1 MFDLQDNLQQLA
13 PDPKNDIK
21 FVSDNAA
28 RPGQY
33 WTEDEAIKHYARHG
47 IDGQKARA
55 HKIAAKIRE
64 EFGDGALGWRAIHDR
79 IKKIPYKGDAK
90 ELDEPYD
97 YKNSDQPDDL
107 KSYVHRLELVKQ
119 AVQSP
124 DSATL
129 TKRQANHAE
138 RVRNEFNDPH
148 GLKVDLSA
156 QYVVVHELS
165 ERELSGQPIDD
176 IEDYFAYAPWLGDA
190 NTNLYRIAQQ
200 TGHIEYV
207 SFHLIAPLIG
217 SSEITLSQLLKTDYA
232 SLIGVHAALGLP
244 YFISWR
250 AEGRELHFLD
260 RLTPELNEKVGS
272 AKIGDWKKAVNWR
285 AFLVEKWSGAEMLE
299 IPVSA
304 DKRVEENSDDQR

>member
-79 IKKIPYKGDAK
+79 IKKIPYKGDPK

-285 AFLVEKWSGAEMLE
+285 AFLVEKWSGAEMRE

-304 DKRVEENSDDQR
+304 DKNVEGDSNE

>member
-1 MFDLQDNLQQLA
+1 LQEKLQHLA
-13 PDPKNDIK
+13 SDPKNDIK
-21 FVSDNAA
+21 LVSDNAA
-28 RPGQY
+28 RPIQY
-33 WTEDEAIKHYARHG
+33 QTQDQAIRHYARHG
-47 IDGQKARA
+47 IDGHRARA
-55 HKIAAKIRE
+55 HKIARKIRE
-64 EFGDGALGWRAIHDR
+64 EFGEQALKWRAIQDR
-79 IKKIPYKGDAK
+79 IKAIPYKDDPK

-119 AVQSP
+119 AIQTP

-138 RVRNEFNDPH
+138 RVLNEFNDPH

-165 ERELSGQPIDD
+165 ERELTGAPTDD
-176 IEDYFAYAPWLGDA
+176 IEDYFACAPWLGDA

-207 SFHLIAPLIG
+207 SLHLIAPLVG
-217 SSEITLSQLLKTDYA
+217 SSEITLSRVLKTDYA
-232 SLIGVHAALGLP
+232 QLVGVHAALGLP

-250 AEGRELHFLD
+250 AEGIELHFLD
-260 RLTPELNEKVGS
+260 RQNPELNEKIES
-272 AKIGDWKKAVNWR
+272 EKIEQWKKLANWR
-285 AFLVEKWSGAEMLE
+285 VNLTKKWSGEPMLE

-304 DKRVEENSDDQR
+304 DKKVEEQPND